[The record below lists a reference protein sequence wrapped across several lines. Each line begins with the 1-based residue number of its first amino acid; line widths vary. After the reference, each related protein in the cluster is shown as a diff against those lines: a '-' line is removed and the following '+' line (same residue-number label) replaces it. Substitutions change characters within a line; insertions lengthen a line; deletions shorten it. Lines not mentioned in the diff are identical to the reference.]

1 MHFSQNVECILVSV
15 IMKRKIRKC
24 DVRTDL
30 RTNAQIKFLY
40 YTLVGE
46 GWRNC
51 LKYLKRGQNIKKPL
65 VNYASTNLTNY
76 DYVHIKSLHSN
87 CYDYVL
93 RISEFPDL
101 FGNVFLISYRFSLFD
116 FSIRYILYKEQ

>member
-1 MHFSQNVECILVSV
+1 MSGPTWEPMPKLNSCIIPWWGLEELS
-15 IMKRKIRKC
+15 KIP
-24 DVRTDL
+24 
-30 RTNAQIKFLY
+30 
-40 YTLVGE
+40 
-46 GWRNC
+46 
-51 LKYLKRGQNIKKPL
+51 LKGAEQKKPL

-116 FSIRYILYKEQ
+116 FSTRVYTLQRAIIYK